1 MPRFT
6 KKQYNQQVA
15 VVMTVYIA
23 IMLLVW
29 PHAHRVANIPLRAAL
44 TLIAAVPVIVVIW
57 LMAKLVMHSDEL
69 NQRVHLMALSAAT
82 GTVAT
87 LSLIGGFLCAAGV
100 LVLGGDILIWVFPAL
115 CLSYSAAHALF
126 ARRYGGVGC
135 G

>member
-15 VVMTVYIA
+15 VVMTIYVA

-29 PHAHRVANIPLRAAL
+29 PHAHRVANIPLRAVFAL
-44 TLIAAVPVIVVIW
+44 AAAAPVVVMIW

-82 GTVAT
+82 GTVAA
-87 LSLIGGFLCAAGV
+87 LSLIGGFLCASGV

-115 CLSYSAAHALF
+115 CLAYSAAHALF